1 MYTYYIMKNI
11 IVDNKNDGKKVVT
24 FLLNQFNKLTQ
35 GTVHKALRNKD
46 IRINNVKIN
55 ENVTISSG
63 DTITIYIK
71 DDLLEDKN
79 NFEINEKMIVYDD
92 ENIVI
97 VNKPREIS
105 VQSDNSELGI
115 DKYLHEYYPNDD
127 IKPCHRL
134 DRNTAGLIIFSKNE
148 AANIAM
154 LNTIKNHGI
163 RKYYRALV
171 YGTPKQKA
179 ATLKA
184 YLFKDSKN
192 SRVIISDIKKKG
204 YQEIITKYQ
213 LLNKNDDGTSLL
225 EVELITGKTH
235 QIRAH
240 LAHIGLPIIGDG
252 KYGINTIN
260 KQFKKKYQELES
272 YKITFENV
280 LKPLDYLN
288 GKTIKI

>member
-1 MYTYYIMKNI
+1 MKNI
-11 IVDNKNDGKKVVT
+11 IVDNKNNGKKIVT
-24 FLLNQFNKLTQ
+24 FLLNQFNKLTP

-55 ENVTISSG
+55 ENITISTG
-63 DTITIYIK
+63 DTITVYIK
-71 DDLLEDKN
+71 DEFLEDTF
-79 NFEINEKMIVYDD
+79 NFEIKENMIVYDD

-97 VNKPREIS
+97 INKPREIS
-105 VQSDNSELGI
+105 VESDTSEIGI
-115 DKYLHEYYPNDD
+115 DKYLREYYSNYA

-148 AANIAM
+148 SSNVAM
-154 LNTIKNHGI
+154 LNTIKEHGL

-171 YGTPKQKA
+171 FGVPKQNT

-184 YLFKDSKN
+184 FLFKDSKN

-204 YQEIITKYQ
+204 YQEIITKYHV
-213 LLNKNDDGTSLL
+213 LKNNSDGTSLL
-225 EVELITGKTH
+225 EVELVTGKTH

-280 LKPLDYLN
+280 TEPLNYLN
-288 GKTIKI
+288 GKTISIK

>member
-1 MYTYYIMKNI
+1 MKNI
-11 IVDNKNDGKKVVT
+11 IVDNKNNGKKIVT
-24 FLLNQFNKLTQ
+24 FLLNQFNKLTP

-55 ENVTISSG
+55 ENITISTG
-63 DTITIYIK
+63 DTITVYIK
-71 DDLLEDKN
+71 DEFLEDTF
-79 NFEINEKMIVYDD
+79 NFEIKENMIVYDD

-97 VNKPREIS
+97 INKPREIS
-105 VQSDNSELGI
+105 VESDTSEIGI
-115 DKYLHEYYPNDD
+115 DKYLREYYSNYA

-148 AANIAM
+148 SSNVAM
-154 LNTIKNHGI
+154 LNTIKKHGL

-171 YGTPKQKA
+171 FGVPKQNT

-184 YLFKDSKN
+184 FLFKDSKN

-204 YQEIITKYQ
+204 YQEIITKYHV
-213 LLNKNDDGTSLL
+213 LKNNSDGTSLL
-225 EVELITGKTH
+225 EVELVTGKTH

-280 LKPLDYLN
+280 TEPLNYLN
-288 GKTIKI
+288 GKTISIK

>member
-1 MYTYYIMKNI
+1 MKNI
-11 IVDNKNDGKKVVT
+11 VVDNKNNGKKVIT
-24 FLLNQFNKLTQ
+24 FLLNQFNKLTP

-55 ENVTISSG
+55 ENVNISSG
-63 DTITIYIK
+63 DIITVYIK
-71 DDLLEDKN
+71 DELLEDTLS
-79 NFEINEKMIVYDD
+79 FEINEKMIIYDD
-92 ENIVI
+92 ENILI
-97 VNKPREIS
+97 INKPREIS
-105 VQSDNSELGI
+105 VESDGSEIGI
-115 DKYLHEYYPNDD
+115 DKYLREYYSNNN

-134 DRNTAGLIIFSKNE
+134 DRNTSGLIIFSKSE
-148 AANIAM
+148 TANIAM
-154 LNTIKNHGI
+154 LNTIKEHGI
-163 RKYYRALV
+163 KKYYRALV
-171 YGTPKQKA
+171 YGIPKQKT

-204 YQEIITKYQ
+204 YQEIITRYQ
-213 LLNKNDDGTSLL
+213 VLKNNPDGTSLL

-240 LAHIGLPIIGDG
+240 LAHIGLPIVGDG
-252 KYGINTIN
+252 KYGINSVN

-280 LKPLDYLN
+280 SGPLNYLN
-288 GKTIKI
+288 GKTISIK

>member
-1 MYTYYIMKNI
+1 MKNI

-24 FLLNQFNKLTQ
+24 FLLNQFNKLTP

-46 IRINNVKIN
+46 IRINNIKIN

-63 DTITIYIK
+63 DTITVYIK
-71 DDLLEDKN
+71 DEFLEDKLD
-79 NFEINEKMIVYDD
+79 FKINENLIIYDD
-92 ENIVI
+92 ENIVV
-97 VNKPREIS
+97 VNKPREIAVES
-105 VQSDNSELGI
+105 SSSEIGI
-115 DKYLHEYYPNDD
+115 DKYLREYYSNDL

-134 DRNTAGLIIFSKNE
+134 DRNTTGLIIFSKNDV
-148 AANIAM
+148 ANIAI
-154 LNTIKNHGI
+154 LDSIKNHGI
-163 RKYYRALV
+163 KKYYRALV
-171 YGTPKQKA
+171 YGVPKQKN
-179 ATLKA
+179 ATLKS

-192 SRVIISDIKKKG
+192 SYVIISDIKKKG
-204 YQEIITKYQ
+204 YQEIITKYR
-213 LLNKNDDGTSLL
+213 LLKNNNDGTSLL

-252 KYGINTIN
+252 KYGINNIN

-272 YKITFENV
+272 YKITFE
-280 LKPLDYLN
+280 KISEPLAYLN

>member
-1 MYTYYIMKNI
+1 MKNI

-24 FLLNQFNKLTQ
+24 LLLNQFNKLTP

-71 DDLLEDKN
+71 DEFLEDTN
-79 NFEINEKMIVYDD
+79 DFEINEKMIVYDD

-105 VQSDNSELGI
+105 VESDKSEIGI
-115 DKYLHEYYPNDD
+115 DKYLREYYINDD

-148 AANIAM
+148 AANHAM
-154 LNTIKNHGI
+154 LNTIKERGI

-171 YGTPKQKA
+171 YGVPKQKS
-179 ATLKA
+179 ATLRA

-192 SRVIISDIKKKG
+192 SRVIISDVKKKG

-213 LLNKNDDGTSLL
+213 LLNKNDELNLLL
-225 EVELITGKTH
+225 EKLIKFV
-235 QIRAH
+235 
-240 LAHIGLPIIGDG
+240 HIWLILVFLLSEMA
-252 KYGINTIN
+252 NM
-260 KQFKKKYQELES
+260 
-272 YKITFENV
+272 V
-280 LKPLDYLN
+280 
-288 GKTIKI
+288 

>member
-1 MYTYYIMKNI
+1 MKNI
-11 IVDNKNDGKKVVT
+11 IVDNKNDGKKVIT
-24 FLLNQFNKLTQ
+24 FLLSQFNKLTP

-46 IRINNVKIN
+46 IRINNIKIN

-71 DDLLEDKN
+71 DEFLEDEN

-92 ENIVI
+92 DNIVI

-105 VQSDNSELGI
+105 VESDKSNIGI
-115 DKYLHEYYPNDD
+115 DKYLREYYKNDD

-148 AANIAM
+148 EANVAM
-154 LNTIKNHGI
+154 LNTIKEHGI

-171 YGTPKQKA
+171 YGAPKQKT

-192 SRVIISDIKKKG
+192 SRVII
-204 YQEIITKYQ
+204 
-213 LLNKNDDGTSLL
+213 LNM
-225 EVELITGKTH
+225 V
-235 QIRAH
+235 
-240 LAHIGLPIIGDG
+240 
-252 KYGINTIN
+252 
-260 KQFKKKYQELES
+260 
-272 YKITFENV
+272 
-280 LKPLDYLN
+280 
-288 GKTIKI
+288 

>member
-1 MYTYYIMKNI
+1 MKNI

-24 FLLNQFNKLTQ
+24 LLLNQFNKLTP

-71 DDLLEDKN
+71 DEFLEDTN
-79 NFEINEKMIVYDD
+79 DFEINEKMIVYDD

-105 VQSDNSELGI
+105 VESDKSEIGI
-115 DKYLHEYYPNDD
+115 DKYLREYYINDD

-148 AANIAM
+148 AANHAM
-154 LNTIKNHGI
+154 LNTIKERGI

-171 YGTPKQKA
+171 YGVPKQKS
-179 ATLKA
+179 ATLRA

-192 SRVIISDIKKKG
+192 SRVIISDVKKKG

-240 LAHIGLPIIGDG
+240 LAYIGLPIIGDG
-252 KYGINTIN
+252 KYGINTVN

-272 YKITFENV
+272 YKITFENA
-280 LKPLDYLN
+280 LEPLEYLN